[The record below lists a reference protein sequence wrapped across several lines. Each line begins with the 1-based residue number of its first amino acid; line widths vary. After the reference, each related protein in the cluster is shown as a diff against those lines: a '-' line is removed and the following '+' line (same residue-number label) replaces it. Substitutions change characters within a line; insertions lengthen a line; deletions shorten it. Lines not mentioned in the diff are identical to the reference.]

1 MRFTRPPAGW
11 LPVAAIVLTHAA
23 AGFTQTLPEVVVT
36 ATRVE
41 RPLAESL
48 VDISVIDSSE
58 IARFGASSLPE
69 LLRAR
74 AGVEISQNGGAGAV
88 AGLFV
93 RGSKTSQTLILVDG
107 IRLENPTSG
116 GGNLE
121 FLPLAS
127 IERIEIVRGPASA
140 LYGSG
145 AIGGVIQI
153 FTRTGATPAVHAM
166 AGFGSQGGAQLQAG
180 FSQLFNE
187 ARTRLSAAVS
197 SDRTRG
203 SETTRPG
210 TPDYQ
215 ADRDSHR
222 RLALTAGASHRL
234 GNDWQLSANLLASDG
249 RTDYDDAFSTPQTA
263 RLAYRATA
271 LSVSAKGRVKDG
283 WTTEL
288 RAGQSGIDYRYK
300 AFDFA
305 PRTDSQTLLWINSM
319 DLPAGRLDL
328 GLEQLRQ
335 RIAGEGISEGDTP
348 YQRTRRRTDSV
359 FAAYE
364 LAWQAHRV
372 RLQVRHDRIQSV
384 GGEPTAAL
392 GWGWQWA
399 PAWTLRASWASSFRA
414 PTFDDLYNPFGA
426 NPALRA
432 ERARGAE
439 VALEHRPGGGDL
451 MRLVAFDNR
460 IRDAIEIDADF
471 VPRNLLRARV
481 KGVSLELQWRWAGLH
496 WQGNLTVQDAQGQR
510 DDALVSAD
518 PQRLARRA
526 RAFGVLAAQWQQGPL
541 RTSAQWIMQGDRV
554 DTRGEKMA
562 GYGIVDLTAAWA
574 VSTHWELFGRVG
586 NVGDRA
592 YETAAGYNMPGRT
605 LFVGMRY
612 AGR

>member
-23 AGFTQTLPEVVVT
+23 AGSTQTLPEVVVT

-153 FTRTGATPAVHAM
+153 FTRTGGTPAVHAM

-203 SETTRPG
+203 FETTRPG

-234 GNDWQLSANLLASDG
+234 ANDWQLTANLLASDG

-263 RLAYRATA
+263 RLAYRTTA
-271 LSVSAKGRVKDG
+271 LSVSAKGRVKEG

-392 GWGWQWA
+392 GWGWHWA

-451 MRLVAFDNR
+451 MRVVAFDNR

-481 KGVSLELQWRWAGLH
+481 KGVSLELQRRWAGLH

-510 DDALVSAD
+510 DDGLVSAD

-574 VSTHWELFGRVG
+574 LSTQWELFGRVG

-592 YETAAGYNMPGRT
+592 YETAAGYNMPGLT